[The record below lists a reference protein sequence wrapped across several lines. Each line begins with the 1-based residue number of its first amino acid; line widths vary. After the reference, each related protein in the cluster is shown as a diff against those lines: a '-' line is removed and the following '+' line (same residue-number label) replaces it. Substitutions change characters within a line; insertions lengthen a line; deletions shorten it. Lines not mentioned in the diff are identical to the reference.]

1 MAREDD
7 LDVPLPVDQKIEVDK
22 RSLVGFF
29 ELLSSY
35 SQRITQVVPLGKLL
49 GFGYSLSASSKTN
62 PEELQ
67 PFLAIILVYFL

>member
-1 MAREDD
+1 MGGKDSPDD
-7 LDVPLPVDQKIEVDK
+7 SLPVNQKIKVKERGSVGLFEFPG
-22 RSLVGFF
+22 RSA
-29 ELLSSY
+29 
-35 SQRITQVVPLGKLL
+35 QRIAQPVPLGKLL